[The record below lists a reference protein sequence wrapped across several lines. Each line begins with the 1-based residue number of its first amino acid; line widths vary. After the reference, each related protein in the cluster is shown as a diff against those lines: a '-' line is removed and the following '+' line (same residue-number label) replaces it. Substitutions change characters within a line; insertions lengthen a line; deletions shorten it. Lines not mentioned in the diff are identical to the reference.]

1 LEIGSCFC
9 PGWTELWS
17 PCFKIISIDV
27 MLGTCHHPP
36 PTGAHLLSWAGPIS
50 LSCSPVL
57 QKKKRKAWHICL
69 FERCQKS
76 KQIWKLKHFQMCR
89 NYFGLTVFKRRLKIW
104 LQTTIYSHNTKP
116 IRWDRFQQCDFKTQN
131 YWFLKI

>member
-57 QKKKRKAWHICL
+57 QKKKKKSLTYL
-69 FERCQKS
+69 FVWEVPKV
-76 KQIWKLKHFQMCR
+76 KT
-89 NYFGLTVFKRRLKIW
+89 NLKIKTFSNVQKLFW
-104 LQTTIYSHNTKP
+104 SHSV
-116 IRWDRFQQCDFKTQN
+116 
-131 YWFLKI
+131 